1 MAPSPYTMVV
11 LPDRFGR
18 DPAAFSVGVASTSA
32 APCVRRPES
41 HIDGGTR
48 RARPRGLRYR
58 RGVEALGHCTFATAI
73 GRCGIAWSAAGICG
87 VQLPE
92 ASAAALEARMRRRF
106 AGVAESAPTEEA
118 QAAIDGVRALLA
130 GEAVDLSFVRLD
142 MDGVPP
148 LYRDVYRLARA
159 IPPGDTRTYGELARA
174 LCKPGA
180 ARAIGQAMGRNP
192 FAPVV
197 PCHRVVAASSAGG
210 FSAGG
215 GVATKL
221 RLLDIERRGGP
232 GPLPL
237 FDVAAPARGHTPDGH
252 A

>member
-1 MAPSPYTMVV
+1 
-11 LPDRFGR
+11 
-18 DPAAFSVGVASTSA
+18 
-32 APCVRRPES
+32 
-41 HIDGGTR
+41 
-48 RARPRGLRYR
+48 
-58 RGVEALGHCTFATAI
+58 VEALGHCTFATAI
-73 GRCGIAWSAAGICG
+73 GRCGIAWSASGICG

-92 ASAAALEARMRRRF
+92 ASGAALEARMRRRF

-118 QAAIDGVRALLA
+118 KAAIDGVRALLG
-130 GEAVDLSFVRLD
+130 GERVDLSFVRLD
-142 MDGVPP
+142 MDGVSP
-148 LYRDVYRLARA
+148 LHRDVYRLARA
-159 IPPGDTRTYGELARA
+159 IAPGETRTYGELARA
-174 LCKPGA
+174 LGKPGA

-197 PCHRVVAASSAGG
+197 PCHRVVAASGAGG

-237 FDVAAPARGHTPDGH
+237 FDAAARSR
-252 A
+252 